1 MAGEPASAAQ
11 VTPEFLQRLEAY
23 QNDFLAKDE
32 ALRLIFT
39 EIREWD
45 KLLVTEQYLD
55 GKETNGK
62 LLTMQKR
69 LSRAIEAFMNEFNR
83 LKFDFNNYMSET
95 L

>member
-1 MAGEPASAAQ
+1 
-11 VTPEFLQRLEAY
+11 
-23 QNDFLAKDE
+23 
-32 ALRLIFT
+32 
-39 EIREWD
+39 
-45 KLLVTEQYLD
+45 LVTKQYLD